1 MLFAVIAIS
10 CTFIAKTPHE
20 PITLGLQPGA
30 TTTEI
35 NFNWYSAT
43 ADSDQSIVRIFKN
56 NKIVATKTGSS
67 NNASLGNR
75 WHKVTVDGLEPN
87 TQYTYQVS
95 NNGVNWSNGYS
106 YKTPPTGNFK
116 FALVADPQV
125 ATGSQDTASLYF
137 SNPATTAAGW
147 AETISKITATGASF
161 IAGNGDQVDAL
172 DGDESEYN
180 NFFAPKQLKSIP
192 FAPVMGN
199 HDRHCH
205 FFYHFNLPN
214 QASNAPT
221 STCTSEDLD
230 NMSNYY
236 YLYNRV
242 LFIGLNT
249 SPYPTTVDAATI
261 YIAKYRNTIQAA
273 KTTYAGKYD
282 WIIVHHHKSTAS
294 VASHIDDDDLKQY
307 AGAGFQTM
315 MSEEGINLVAAGHD
329 HVYAK
334 SHLMDGVLYLT
345 LNTASGLKYYPA
357 NKYPQ
362 SNEKFFTSYKPEY
375 TIIDVTSSTLTVST
389 YTIDNT
395 LVPHDQFI
403 IAK

>member
-1 MLFAVIAIS
+1 MVLAVV
-10 CTFIAKTPHE
+10 AKGIEFE

-30 TTTEI
+30 TTSEI

-43 ADSDQSIVRIFKN
+43 TDGNQSIVRILKN
-56 NKIVATKTGSS
+56 NKIVATKTGTS
-67 NNASLGNR
+67 NNASSGNR
-75 WHKVTVDGLEPN
+75 WHKVTVGNLEPN

-95 NNGVNWSNGYS
+95 NNGTDWSKEYS

-125 ATGSQDTASLYF
+125 TTGSQDAASLYF
-137 SNPATTAAGW
+137 SSPATTAAGW
-147 AETISKITATGASF
+147 AETVSKIAATGASF
-161 IAGNGDQVDAL
+161 IVSNGDQVDAL
-172 DGDESEYN
+172 NGNESEYN
-180 NFFAPKQLKSIP
+180 NLFAPKQLKNIP

-214 QASNAPT
+214 QASNVPACA
-221 STCTSEDLD
+221 SGDLD

-249 SPYPTTVDAATI
+249 SPYPTNTAAAAT
-261 YIAKYRNTIQAA
+261 YISKYRNTIQAA
-273 KTTYAGKYD
+273 KTAYAGQYD
-282 WIIVHHHKSTAS
+282 WIIVYHHKSTAS
-294 VASHIDDDDLKQY
+294 VASHIGDADLKQY
-307 AGAGFQTM
+307 VGAGFQTM
-315 MSEEGINLVAAGHD
+315 MSKEGINLVVAGHD
-329 HVYAK
+329 HIYAR
-334 SHLMDGVLYLT
+334 SNLMDGVLYLT
-345 LNTASGLKYYPA
+345 LNTAGGLKYYPA
-357 NKYPQ
+357 NKYLPQ
-362 SNEKFFTSYKPEY
+362 TNEKYFASYKPEY
-375 TIIDVTSSTLTVST
+375 TIIDVTNSTFTIST

-395 LVPHDQFI
+395 VTPHDQFI